1 MARRHPSVYRAER
14 PGALSEGL
22 STMELVLRDVEREF
36 DDAAGRLGP
45 LSVLLLSGSATAL
58 IGPSGSGKSTLLHM
72 VAGIVAPHRGEISV
86 GDRRLW
92 QLPEKERTRFR
103 LESIGMVFQFA
114 ELVPELT
121 IAENVGLPLWLR
133 RRRRIEQTVVPVLEE
148 LGIAHLRGKLP
159 SQISGGE
166 RQRAAIARA
175 LVHRPGLVLADEP
188 TGALDGRSGA
198 DAMATMREACRTR
211 GCTLVVATHDPLVA
225 ANLDTVVDLAADEL
239 CG

>member
-1 MARRHPSVYRAER
+1 VDVD
-14 PGALSEGL
+14 LS
-22 STMELVLRDVEREF
+22 DVEREF

-45 LSVLLLSGSATAL
+45 LSVRLPSGSATAL
-58 IGPSGSGKSTLLHM
+58 VGPSGSGKSTLLHM

-86 GDRRLW
+86 GDRSLW
-92 QLPEKERTRFR
+92 RLPEKERTRFR

-121 IAENVGLPLWLR
+121 IAENVGLPLWLL
-133 RRRRIEQTVVPVLEE
+133 RRRRIDEAILPVLDE

-159 SQISGGE
+159 SHVSGGE

-175 LVHRPGLVLADEP
+175 LVHGPGVVLADEP

-198 DAMATMREACRTR
+198 DAMATMLEACRSR
-211 GCTLVVATHDPLVA
+211 ACTLVVATHDPLVA
-225 ANLDTVVDLAADEL
+225 AGLGAVVDLASDEL
-239 CG
+239 CR